1 MGRSYDAR
9 KTNRTMDGKTYLSKG
24 ADTQVLPQYKLSYL
38 DRSLFHGQSW
48 SRTSLIDLR
57 SVMDDMC
64 WLGYVWR
71 STRSKTKSCDERER
85 TDENPV
91 WRSRA
96 RR

>member
-1 MGRSYDAR
+1 
-9 KTNRTMDGKTYLSKG
+9 MDGKTYLSKG

-71 STRSKTKSCDERER
+71 STRSLVMNENAQTKILFGGVVPDANSTYLHIVTVRHCLL
-85 TDENPV
+85 
-91 WRSRA
+91 
-96 RR
+96 